1 MKKEFDP
8 WRYNFCIITFMVMT
22 IEIITNG
29 VWEFSSNLEVW

>member
-1 MKKEFDP
+1 
-8 WRYNFCIITFMVMT
+8 MVMT